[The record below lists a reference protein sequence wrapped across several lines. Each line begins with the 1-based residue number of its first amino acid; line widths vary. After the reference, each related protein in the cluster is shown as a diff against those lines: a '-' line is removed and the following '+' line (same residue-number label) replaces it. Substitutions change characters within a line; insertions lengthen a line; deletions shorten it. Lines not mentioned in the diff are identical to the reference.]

1 MEKEIVMLGIG
12 SLTAAICVGVVVYIK
27 KIKNKI
33 KGFVLE
39 REKIE
44 KYFQED

>member
-1 MEKEIVMLGIG
+1 MEKEIVLLGIG
-12 SLTAAICVGVVVYIK
+12 SLSAAVCVSVVVYIK